1 MATVCDIFLEQET
14 ANDEDGVVVAIHVA
28 SGQPVKS
35 GDHLFD
41 VEHSKA
47 TMEIRAPAEG
57 YVIHDLVLSANLSFG
72 TRIGLIVDVASDDTA
87 LAPPTIAERSPAV
100 AHQEPEPS
108 PLALRDPAVQTSAQS
123 TGARFSK
130 AAAQLAA
137 QHGLRIEDFETD
149 LICTDD
155 VRAKTDG
162 IREKFRA
169 PAKPARLADPSR
181 YSRVERVSPRKAEEI
196 RSLSGGASNGAQS
209 VLGVKIGTVRVRR
222 EGGDIFGGRITDIV
236 VFEASRLMRQFPRL
250 NAEFSHNE
258 VRVFGRINAGVAFDN
273 GSNLVVY
280 GIEDSNARTLVEIC
294 REIEDALGRYLEQR
308 LSVDELTRATF
319 IVTDLS
325 ASALDYV
332 APILPSNQ
340 TCIIAVTRNARD
352 EFSLHVAFDH
362 RATEGRE
369 VALFVEQLSQRI
381 KSFNLGQTPVGPPRC
396 HYCDAAADQPINRA
410 RGGLLRIATSASDD
424 VYCCGNCWEGY

>member
-14 ANDEDGVVVAIHVA
+14 ANDADGVVVAIHVA
-28 SGQPVKS
+28 SGQQVKS

-47 TMEIRAPAEG
+47 TMEIRAPADG
-57 YVIHDLVLSANLSFG
+57 YVIHDLELSANLSFG
-72 TRIGLIVDVASDDTA
+72 TRIGLIVDDVSNDS
-87 LAPPTIAERSPAV
+87 APPTIAEKSPAV
-100 AHQEPEPS
+100 ARQKPELS
-108 PLALRDPAVQTSAQS
+108 PIALPDPAVRTSAQR

-137 QHGLRIEDFETD
+137 QHGLRIEDFEGD
-149 LICTDD
+149 LLSTDD
-155 VRAKTDG
+155 VRAKLDRG
-162 IREKFRA
+162 HEKFR
-169 PAKPARLADPSR
+169 PPPNISRQADSSR
-181 YSRVERVSPRKAEEI
+181 YSRVERVSARKAEEI

-209 VLGVKIGTVRVRR
+209 VLGVKIGTVRARR
-222 EGGDIFGGRITDIV
+222 ESGDIFGGRITDIV

-250 NAEFSHNE
+250 NAEFSDNE

-280 GIEDSNARTLVEIC
+280 GIENSNARTLVEIR

-308 LSVDELTRATF
+308 LSAEELTRATF
-319 IVTDLS
+319 VVTDLS

-332 APILPSNQ
+332 VPILPSNQ
-340 TCIIAVTRNARD
+340 SCIIAVTRNARD
-352 EFSLHVAFDH
+352 EFSLHAAFDH

-369 VALFVEQLSQRI
+369 VALFLEQLSQRVT
-381 KSFNLGQTPVGPPRC
+381 SFNIGQTPVDLPRC
-396 HYCDAAADQPINRA
+396 YYCDAVADHPVNKA
-410 RGGLLRIATSASDD
+410 RGGLLRIATPAGDD
-424 VYCCGNCWEGY
+424 VYCCGNCWEGH